1 MCVLQD
7 LPVAMIDRRAFM
19 HAALSSLL
27 AYPCS
32 FARARA
38 GAVNG
43 CRMAALDDTSRH
55 LRSREKAPPTLRAAE
70 RGSPIVDFR
79 LRVAGRPSCGVGI
92 NAAPENVARQPG
104 VIAPAWPIVVED
116 VPRTPVARC
125 PSHPRRTS

>member
-43 CRMAALDDTSRH
+43 CRMAALDDN
-55 LRSREKAPPTLRAAE
+55 EVAELRA
-70 RGSPIVDFR
+70 S
-79 LRVAGRPSCGVGI
+79 LREPPDAKFSR
-92 NAAPENVARQPG
+92 APE
-104 VIAPAWPIVVED
+104 
-116 VPRTPVARC
+116 
-125 PSHPRRTS
+125 